1 MFYLA
6 REQHKSLPEPPLDAE
21 RWWFRFPFMKKT
33 FFISRN
39 AFAMAKSKDEEETK
53 ANWRIIQNSC
63 FKILIDFQLLEAQPT
78 KKKKRTMK
86 MEIKKMLC
94 KSRFSELAVGKLSA
108 EDAYTRLKS
117 LQREWEIKHSR
128 GQLNLRG
135 WCRWAG
141 GLWLWLASLRFFS
154 LFNKKWVSSTGKHTN
169 YLQSTA
175 FNDEQ
180 KGTER
185 ESLDLMITLNS
196 ARTRRSQEFAFCLRD
211 VLPALHNS
219 TRNTKTIK
227 ETRKHF
233 LSILCIRVREA
244 FLFYI
249 SSSPSSRP
257 EPKRLS

>member
-1 MFYLA
+1 
-6 REQHKSLPEPPLDAE
+6 
-21 RWWFRFPFMKKT
+21 
-33 FFISRN
+33 
-39 AFAMAKSKDEEETK
+39 
-53 ANWRIIQNSC
+53 
-63 FKILIDFQLLEAQPT
+63 
-78 KKKKRTMK
+78 

-196 ARTRRSQEFAFCLRD
+196 ARTRRRIRFLPARCSPRFAQLNSEYQNNKGNSKTFPVNFMYTSTRSVSLLHFFFAF
-211 VLPALHNS
+211 
-219 TRNTKTIK
+219 
-227 ETRKHF
+227 
-233 LSILCIRVREA
+233 LSPRT
-244 FLFYI
+244 
-249 SSSPSSRP
+249 
-257 EPKRLS
+257 